1 MTLGPVER
9 DGLGRFSEGSAR
21 ARASRAQAP
30 QDQVRPAPGQIRAGR
45 SPRSGRARPSKSH
58 KTSRALDRCAGSHG
72 MGREPRGHGDD
83 TPDEAQAAPIQ
94 FSLRERLQLTAQG
107 SPSPATLMESTATTA
122 TRQTSKSTASQQ
134 PPSVGD
140 RRSSFAARPHQSRNA
155 GRATLSRAV
164 HGATTAYLSQSRSS
178 CAALPGA
185 RRGAVT
191 CKTITTKQ

>member
-122 TRQTSKSTASQQ
+122 TRQTSKSAASL
-134 PPSVGD
+134 S
-140 RRSSFAARPHQSRNA
+140 RRSPQLVRRASSPVEERRQSNALTSSARCNHSI
-155 GRATLSRAV
+155 S
-164 HGATTAYLSQSRSS
+164 
-178 CAALPGA
+178 LP
-185 RRGAVT
+185 VE
-191 CKTITTKQ
+191 I